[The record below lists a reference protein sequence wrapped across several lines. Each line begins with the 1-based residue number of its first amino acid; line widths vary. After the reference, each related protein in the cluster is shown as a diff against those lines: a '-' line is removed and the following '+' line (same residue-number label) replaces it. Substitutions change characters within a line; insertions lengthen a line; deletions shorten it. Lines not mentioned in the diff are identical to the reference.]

1 MPFENK
7 EKNEDNFEFNF
18 KSKQRQREEGQDPSE
33 QDELSPEE
41 TMKKKWK
48 EIDSKRVCKLW

>member
-7 EKNEDNFEFNF
+7 EKNEDDCEFSF